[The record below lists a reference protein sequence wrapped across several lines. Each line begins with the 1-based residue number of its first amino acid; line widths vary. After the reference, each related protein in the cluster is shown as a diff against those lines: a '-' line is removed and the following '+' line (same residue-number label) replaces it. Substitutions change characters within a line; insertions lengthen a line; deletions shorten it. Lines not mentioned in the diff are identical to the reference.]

1 MEVMKG
7 KSDFSLWTAD
17 GPGPCPS
24 QNFISRQWFYG
35 GEAMKYRGRVKFF
48 NESKGWGFIKQD
60 DGPEVFV
67 HYSNIQSQGFRTLKE
82 NDEVEFELS
91 EGAKGPQATKVTKL

>member
-1 MEVMKG
+1 
-7 KSDFSLWTAD
+7 
-17 GPGPCPS
+17 
-24 QNFISRQWFYG
+24 
-35 GEAMKYRGRVKFF
+35 MKYRGKVKFF

-67 HYSNIQSQGFRTLKE
+67 HYSNILSQGFRTLKE

-91 EGAKGPQATKVTKL
+91 DGAKGPQATNVTKV

>member
-1 MEVMKG
+1 M
-7 KSDFSLWTAD
+7 
-17 GPGPCPS
+17 
-24 QNFISRQWFYG
+24 N
-35 GEAMKYRGRVKFF
+35 YRGKVKFF

-67 HYSNIQSQGFRTLKE
+67 HYSNIQAQGFKTLKE

-91 EGAKGPQATKVTKL
+91 EGAKGPQATNVTKV

>member
-1 MEVMKG
+1 
-7 KSDFSLWTAD
+7 
-17 GPGPCPS
+17 
-24 QNFISRQWFYG
+24 
-35 GEAMKYRGRVKFF
+35 MKYRGKVKFF

-67 HYSNIQSQGFRTLKE
+67 HYSNILAQGFRTLKE

-91 EGAKGPQATKVTKL
+91 DGAKGPQATNVTKV

>member
-1 MEVMKG
+1 
-7 KSDFSLWTAD
+7 
-17 GPGPCPS
+17 
-24 QNFISRQWFYG
+24 
-35 GEAMKYRGRVKFF
+35 MKYRGKVKFF

-67 HYSNIQSQGFRTLKE
+67 HYSNIQAQGFRTLKE

-91 EGAKGPQATKVTKL
+91 QGAKGPQATNVVKI

>member
-1 MEVMKG
+1 
-7 KSDFSLWTAD
+7 
-17 GPGPCPS
+17 
-24 QNFISRQWFYG
+24 
-35 GEAMKYRGRVKFF
+35 MKYRGKVKFF

-67 HYSNIQSQGFRTLKE
+67 HYSNIQAQGFRTLKE

-91 EGAKGPQATKVTKL
+91 EGAKGPQATNVTKVQL